1 MEESQ
6 KREQGESQPPTAAP
20 FFKGDL
26 PNFNAWQ
33 LAWEL
38 GYTIAV
44 PIVALAL
51 VGRWADRQ
59 LETSPWL
66 LLAGVVMSVT
76 ISSALVYRKIAPIL
90 KSQITNPKSQ
100 TISNH
105 QNSHDQS
112 EKV

>member
-38 GYTIAV
+38 GYTIAI

-51 VGRWADRQ
+51 AGRWGDRM
-59 LETSPWL
+59 LGTSPWFL
-66 LLAGVVMSVT
+66 LGGVLLSVV
-76 ISSALVYRKIAPIL
+76 ISTALVYRKIKRIL
-90 KSQITNPKSQ
+90 
-100 TISNH
+100 
-105 QNSHDQS
+105 
-112 EKV
+112 